1 VPADDPGLRLSDADR
16 DALAAALGRHYTEG
30 RLDADELSRRL
41 DLVYGAQG
49 HDEAAGAL
57 AGLPPLPAAAP
68 AERRRWWGRRHG
80 ESDAA
85 QPGWLPTTE
94 RFVDPT
100 TSRVMRVWVDRA
112 DGARHYVA
120 EPAS

>member
-1 VPADDPGLRLSDADR
+1 VPPERLGDAER
-16 DALAAALGRHYTEG
+16 DAVAAALGRHYTEG

-41 DLVYGAQG
+41 DLVYA
-49 HDEAAGAL
+49 DDAAGAL
-57 AGLPPLPAAAP
+57 AALPPLAAP
-68 AERRRWWGRRHG
+68 APQRRRWWGRRHG
-80 ESDAA
+80 ESDTA

-100 TSRVMRVWVDRA
+100 TSRVMRVWVDPA

-120 EPAS
+120 EAAS